1 MAATRK
7 HRAAN
12 DVSTGDLA
20 GDPTSVLALA
30 WGDGTI
36 ESGRGSS
43 GATLLC
49 STPALLRLIQAV
61 LKTDVDGIGFVWM
74 PPRER
79 PIHVRVVV
87 SDEGE
92 RCAHVTMDKLAVL
105 PDQLTRRELDVLTL
119 LVGGLGNV
127 EIATR
132 LNTSHR
138 TITTHVDRLLRK
150 LGASSRTAA
159 ATLAVSEG
167 LVLLPI
173 PGGLQGFERLAYGKV
188 SAAATGKPL
197 MVAPRRL
204 VLKAPLVLGTA
215 LPLTGAGS
223 DDGLEMLRG
232 SQLAL
237 EEINRRGGIN
247 GRTIELAIVDIE
259 VNNPV
264 SIQSCFEQLADR
276 EVDAITSGYL
286 GRQDVA
292 HELAADF
299 ARPYL
304 HAATLHSMV
313 QRVADDPRRYGHIF
327 QIDPS
332 DILYAPGF
340 VRTMTELRG
349 RRAWRPIN
357 KELLVL
363 QGSWPMGD
371 LGLKAAT
378 VQAEKNGWQL
388 RRLQSVGVAD
398 EDWAAAAKVVQ
409 ANPPAAVLIGH
420 YFVDGTVA
428 FLRELMANPP
438 PTLVYTL
445 YAPSVPSF
453 REVLGPLSE
462 GVLWA
467 TVSGTYS
474 DEVGRGF
481 ASRYQ
486 SAYQVIPGRS
496 HAGIAYDRTNLLADA
511 WMRTGNQVRDASV
524 VSKQLKTLV
533 HRGVNGA
540 YHLSSPGQVNLA
552 YPDLT
557 KDASIGQA
565 HLVFQIQDGRHRIL
579 SPAPYANAEFRL
591 PPWLPRLDPSTRYP

>member
-1 MAATRK
+1 M
-7 HRAAN
+7 
-12 DVSTGDLA
+12 S
-20 GDPTSVLALA
+20 
-30 WGDGTI
+30 
-36 ESGRGSS
+36 
-43 GATLLC
+43 
-49 STPALLRLIQAV
+49 RL
-61 LKTDVDGIGFVWM
+61 D
-74 PPRER
+74 
-79 PIHVRVVV
+79 
-87 SDEGE
+87 
-92 RCAHVTMDKLAVL
+92 VL
-105 PDQLTRRELDVLTL
+105 PYEFTRRELDVLTL
-119 LVGGLGNV
+119 LVGGLSNI
-127 EIATR
+127 EIAKR
-132 LNTSHR
+132 LDISHR

-150 LGASSRTAA
+150 LGAPSRTAA
-159 ATLAVSEG
+159 ATLALSEG

-173 PGGLQGFERLAYGKV
+173 PGGHQGFERLSYGKIT
-188 SAAATGKPL
+188 AAASGKPPL
-197 MVAPRRL
+197 VALRHL
-204 VLKAPLVLGTA
+204 VLKAPLILGTI
-215 LPLTGAGS
+215 LPLTGTGS

-237 EEINRRGGIN
+237 DEINCRGGIN
-247 GRTIELAIVDIE
+247 GRPVELAIVGVE
-259 VNNPV
+259 VNDPA
-264 SIQSCFEQLADR
+264 SIQICFEALADLD
-276 EVDAITSGYL
+276 VDAIASGYL

-313 QRVADDPRRYGHIF
+313 QRVENDPRRYGHIF

-332 DILYAPGF
+332 DVLYAPEF

-357 KELLVL
+357 KDLLVL

-371 LGLKAAT
+371 LGLQAAAT
-378 VQAEKNGWQL
+378 QAEKSGWQL
-388 RRLQSVGVAD
+388 RRLQPVGIAD
-398 EDWAAAAKVVQ
+398 EDWAAAAKVVR

-428 FLRELMANPP
+428 FLQELMADPP

-481 ASRYQ
+481 ANRYQ
-486 SAYQVIPGRS
+486 SAYRVIPGRS

-511 WMRTGNQVRDASV
+511 WIRSGSQVRNASV
-524 VSKQLKTLV
+524 VSEQLKTLV
-533 HRGVNGA
+533 HRGVNGS
-540 YHLSSPGQVNLA
+540 YHLSNPGQPNLA
-552 YPDLT
+552 YPDST

-565 HLVFQIQDGRHRIL
+565 HLVFQIQDGKHQIL
-579 SPAPYANAEFRL
+579 SPDPYANAEFRL
-591 PPWLPRLDPSTRYP
+591 PPWLLSPD

>member
-1 MAATRK
+1 MAATPP
-7 HRAAN
+7 HRAGDGA
-12 DVSTGDLA
+12 STAKMA
-20 GDPTSVLALA
+20 GDATSVLALVWA
-30 WGDGTI
+30 DGNI

-43 GATLLC
+43 GANLLR
-49 STPALLRLIQAV
+49 STPALLRLVHAV
-61 LKTDVDGIGFVWM
+61 LKADIDGIGFVWT
-74 PPRER
+74 PPRGR
-79 PIHVRVVV
+79 PIQVHVLV
-87 SDEGE
+87 SDDGE
-92 RCAHVTMDKLAVL
+92 RCAYVTMSRLDVL
-105 PDQLTRRELDVLTL
+105 PYQLTVRELDVLTL
-119 LVGGLGNV
+119 LVGGLSNI

-132 LNTSHR
+132 LHTGHR
-138 TITTHVDRLLRK
+138 TITTHVDRLLGK
-150 LGASSRTAA
+150 LGASTRTAA

-167 LVLLPI
+167 LALLPI
-173 PGGLQGFERLAYGKV
+173 PGGPQGFERLAHGRV
-188 SAAATGKPL
+188 SAAATGKPPT
-197 MVAPRRL
+197 VAPRRR
-204 VLKAPLVLGTA
+204 VLKAPLVLGSA
-215 LPLTGAGS
+215 LPLTGTGS

-237 EEINRRGGIN
+237 DEINRRGGIN
-247 GRTIELAIVDIE
+247 GRTVELAIVNIDG
-259 VNNPV
+259 NDPA
-264 SIQSCFEQLADR
+264 SIQGCFEALADR
-276 EVDAITSGYL
+276 EVDAVVSGYL

-299 ARPYL
+299 GRPYL

-313 QRVADDPRRYGHIF
+313 QRVENAPRRYGHIF

-332 DILYAPGF
+332 DVLYAPGF

-349 RRAWRPIN
+349 RRSWRPIN
-357 KELLVL
+357 KDLLVL

-371 LGLKAAT
+371 LGLEAASA
-378 VQAEKNGWQL
+378 QAEKNGWQL

-398 EDWAAAAKVVQ
+398 QDWVAAARAVR
-409 ANPPAAVLIGH
+409 ANPPAAVLLGH

-428 FLRELMANPP
+428 FLRELMADPP
-438 PTLVYTL
+438 PTLVYSL

-481 ASRYQ
+481 AGRYR

-496 HAGIAYDRTNLLADA
+496 HAGIAYDRTNLIADA
-511 WMRTGNQVRDASV
+511 WLRTGSQVRNASV
-524 VSKQLKTLV
+524 VSEQLRTLV

-540 YHLSSPGQVNLA
+540 YHLSSPGQANLA

-557 KDASIGQA
+557 MDPSIGQA
-565 HLVFQIQDGRHRIL
+565 HLVFQIQDRRHRIL

-591 PPWLPRLDPSTRYP
+591 PPWLLSTAA